1 MSRIGTALFL
11 LCAASC
17 GGQVLDSVHPPAAF
31 PGDWLQ
37 FRSDRKLTGRSR
49 LVGNIAPPAVTATS
63 VGIPRLSTL
72 PAVSVVSA
80 VVSIFT
86 ANANDGV
93 PQADVSLKNI
103 GTADGYSLPTLEFW
117 FQQPGGGS
125 LLQLVF
131 PAGDPNNENIAGF
144 SGAVFTVDTSARTIS
159 ATDLTAA
166 PAPLQHLLFGVAANL
181 SVILK
186 SATRVSVAPAIP
198 GLPNWALSDAV
209 AHAASFTNFLFQP
222 SPILWSQFIGA
233 RQTSVALQTS
243 ANSVNTLALP
253 AADANAGALASKS
266 TWGIGLATY
275 PGIVDLSGNL
285 ISFPAVSNSKIGNF
299 VQGSSSYQEV
309 MFDGCDLLPMPCYGH
324 LYQWQNESWVEQ
336 WRTPAIVDLDL
347 PQTIVGDF
355 DGKGRLEVAAQ
366 PLSRVNVYDLLT
378 GNFITSGKTTPS
390 DVLTGRGYGWL
401 GAYDLDGNGTQELIN
416 LGTYE
421 NYIAVMGWQNGQL
434 VKLWDHTIEDVYY
447 SAKTLHSPLA
457 YPVQDIDGDGKL
469 DIVTSIYNES
479 GDSQWHVVARDGM
492 TGTVLLD
499 LPGKYLA
506 GLRDVN
512 GDGAAELFTIATSG
526 QLIPTY
532 GQLDILS
539 FHGRTLT
546 TLLQLTSAGWAT
558 QLVQSLPLNINTF
571 AQPSQLV
578 AGPIATGGLPVFFT
592 EQITGAS
599 SGAITATAWQWSN
612 GAPAK
617 LGTISGPNLQIEAT
631 RIAGPG
637 SPTILA
643 TATVDGNNATSIA
656 VNGFSGAIVQS
667 ALIAA
672 PLSSAVVGHLR
683 PADPPSVIVQDAL
696 QEMIAFRPSSATG
709 GATVLWI
716 HSGRGGG
723 TANVDVTGQDGYAGP
738 VLASLTGDGTLQ
750 TIAAVSGPPG
760 EAQAVAIQPDGST
773 LWTSD
778 FSQVS
783 GVPPGTGSYTALTLL
798 YAGRMRY
805 ADREDVL
812 VSTKRNTN
820 PELNLVDGLTG
831 QLLWNDKNGS
841 TPGTGTP
848 PVQDGPGGAWVAI
861 YDWNHSGL
869 DDILSTF
876 WGTYW
881 VKNGADTNLIN
892 ANFTPFPGP
901 AAVLGEVFPPGPSW
915 PAEFQA
921 LDATPVIADFLNN
934 GTDTILFGGS
944 SFLLGVFNP
953 QGAGIWSGTPQAGAP
968 GRLQGIAD
976 LDGDG
981 TLSLVSAGEIG
992 PGGVSTLKV
1001 YKGSTGQVLWSIPL
1015 PNCGV
1020 FSLGGF
1026 PQTNAPTPVTV
1037 GDINGDGRDE
1047 AVFACGST
1055 IYVVAASPGNQSG
1068 QILWSLNLGATLD
1081 TPILADAE
1089 GNGSLEII
1097 VVGSNGYIYGIGS
1110 QPGTAPPAAS
1120 APSIA
1125 ANGVVEGATFRP
1137 GQIAPGGWFTVQ
1149 GTNLSNGTYQASATP
1164 LPQQLGGTVVT
1175 VNGQIARLDYVATGQ
1190 INAEMPPD
1198 MPVGPANVV
1207 VRTDAGISQN
1217 ASVQIV
1223 PAFPEIFQ
1231 YGANRAVAQ
1240 NAADYSLN
1248 TSTNPV
1254 SAGGNLVIYFTGAG
1268 LVNGDRRTGVPAPSS
1283 PLMQVGLQASVT
1295 IGGQT
1300 AQVGFS
1306 GLTPGSVALYQANVT
1321 VPADLTP
1328 GDYPVAISFGGI
1340 TSSPAVI
1347 SVK

>member
-1 MSRIGTALFL
+1 MPASTQEILYTI
-11 LCAASC
+11 AANLASIC
-17 GGQVLDSVHPPAAF
+17 TQG
-31 PGDWLQ
+31 
-37 FRSDRKLTGRSR
+37 
-49 LVGNIAPPAVTATS
+49 
-63 VGIPRLSTL
+63 
-72 PAVSVVSA
+72 SVVS
-80 VVSIFT
+80 
-86 ANANDGV
+86 
-93 PQADVSLKNI
+93 
-103 GTADGYSLPTLEFW
+103 
-117 FQQPGGGS
+117 QQGGS
-125 LLQLVF
+125 SPVW
-131 PAGDPNNENIAGF
+131 
-144 SGAVFTVDTSARTIS
+144 SIS
-159 ATDLTAA
+159 DVVEAATQVTNLIFA
-166 PAPLQHLLFGVAANL
+166 P
-181 SVILK
+181 
-186 SATRVSVAPAIP
+186 T
-198 GLPNWALSDAV
+198 
-209 AHAASFTNFLFQP
+209 
-222 SPILWSQFIGA
+222 PILWSQFIGA
-233 RQTSVALQTS
+233 RQTSVALETS
-243 ANSVNTLALP
+243 ANSTNTLALP
-253 AADANAGALASKS
+253 AADANAGALASNS
-266 TWGIGLATY
+266 TWSLGQVTY

-285 ISFPAVSNSKIGNF
+285 ISFPAISNSKIGNF
-299 VQGSSSYQEV
+299 IQGSSSYQEV
-309 MFDGCDLLPMPCYGH
+309 TFDGCYPNPGACYGH
-324 LYQWQNESWVEQ
+324 LYQWQNEGWVEQ
-336 WRTPAIVDLDL
+336 WRTPAIANLDV

-366 PLSRVNVYDLLT
+366 PLEQVNVYDLLT
-378 GNFITSGKTTPS
+378 GNFISSGQTTPS
-390 DVLTGRGYGWL
+390 NILTGRGYGWL
-401 GAYDLDGNGTQELIN
+401 GAYDLDGSGPQEIIN

-421 NYIAVMGWQNGQL
+421 NYLAVMGWQNGQL
-434 VKLWDHTIEDVYY
+434 VKLWDHTIEVVHY
-447 SAKTLHSPLA
+447 SANTIHSPIA

-492 TGTVLLD
+492 TGMVLLD
-499 LPGKYLA
+499 LPGKYLV
-506 GLRDVN
+506 GLQDVN
-512 GDGAAELFTIATSG
+512 GDGAAELFTVATSG

-532 GQLDILS
+532 GQLEVLS

-546 TLLQLTSAGWAT
+546 TLLDLTAAGWAT
-558 QLVQSLPLNINTF
+558 QLVQSLPLNINTYD
-571 AQPSQLV
+571 QLIQLV

-592 EQITGAS
+592 QQITGAS
-599 SGAITATAWQWSN
+599 SGTITATVWQWSN
-612 GAPAK
+612 GALAK

-631 RIAGPG
+631 RIASPG

-643 TATVDGNNATSIA
+643 TAAVDGNSATSIA
-656 VNGFSGAIVQS
+656 VNGFSGAVVQS

-683 PADPPSVIVQDAL
+683 PADPPTVIVQDAL
-696 QEMIAFRPSSATG
+696 QEMVAFRPSSATG
-709 GATVLWI
+709 VATVLWT

-723 TANVDVTGQDGYAGP
+723 TANPDFTGQDGYAGP
-738 VLASLTGDGTLQ
+738 LLASLTGDGTLQ
-750 TIAAVSGPPG
+750 TIAAVSGPAG

-783 GVPPGTGSYTALTLL
+783 GVPPDSGSYTGLTLF

-805 ADREDVL
+805 SDREDVL
-812 VSTKRNTN
+812 VSTQRNSN
-820 PELNLVDGLTG
+820 PELNLVDGLAG
-831 QLLWNDKNGS
+831 QLLWNDRNGS
-841 TPGTGTP
+841 TPGTETP
-848 PVQDGPGGAWVAI
+848 PEQDGPGGAWLAI
-861 YDWNHSGL
+861 YDWNHTGL

-915 PAEFQA
+915 PANFQA
-921 LDATPVIADFLNN
+921 FNGEPVIADFLNN

-944 SFLLGVFNP
+944 AFLLGVFNP
-953 QGAGIWSGTPQAGAP
+953 QGAGIWSGLPQAGTP

-981 TLSLVSAGEIG
+981 TLSLVSAGETG

-1001 YKGSTGQVLWSIPL
+1001 YKASTGQVLWSIPL

-1026 PQTNAPTPVTV
+1026 PQTGAPTQVTV

-1055 IYVVAASPGNQSG
+1055 IYVVAANPGNKSG

-1097 VVGSNGYIYGIGS
+1097 VVGANGYIYGIGS
-1110 QPGTAPPAAS
+1110 QPSSAPPAAA

-1125 ANGVVEGATFRP
+1125 ANGVVDGATFHP
-1137 GQIAPGGWFTVQ
+1137 GQIAPGGWFTVR

-1175 VNGQIARLDYVATGQ
+1175 VNGQIARLDYVAAGQ

-1198 MPVGPANVV
+1198 MPVGPAKVV
-1207 VRTDAGISQN
+1207 VRTEAGISQST
-1217 ASVQIV
+1217 SVQIV

-1240 NAADYSLN
+1240 NATDYSLN

-1254 SAGGNLVIYFTGAG
+1254 SAGGTLVIYFTGGG

-1283 PLMQVGLQASVT
+1283 PLMQVSLQTSVT
-1295 IGGQT
+1295 IGGQP
-1300 AQVGFS
+1300 ANVGFS

-1321 VPADLTP
+1321 VPADLTA
-1328 GDYPVAISFGGI
+1328 GDYPVAISVGGI
-1340 TSSPAVI
+1340 TSSAAVV

>member
-11 LCAASC
+11 LCVASC

-72 PAVSVVSA
+72 PTVNVASA
-80 VVSIFT
+80 VVIIFT
-86 ANANDGV
+86 GNANNGV

-103 GTADGYSLPTLEFW
+103 STSDGYSLPTLGFW

-125 LLQLVF
+125 LLQLAFV
-131 PAGDPNNENIAGF
+131 AGDPNNQNISGFAGAIF
-144 SGAVFTVDTSARTIS
+144 IVDTSARTIS

-166 PAPLQHLLFGVAANL
+166 PASLQRLLFGVAANL
-181 SVILK
+181 SEILK
-186 SATRVSVAPAIP
+186 SATQVSVAPAVP

-209 AHAASFTNFLFQP
+209 AYAASFTNFLFQP

-243 ANSVNTLALP
+243 ANNATPLALP
-253 AADANAGALASKS
+253 AADANAGALASNS
-266 TWGIGLATY
+266 TWNIGPATY
-275 PGIVDLSGNL
+275 PGILDLNGNP
-285 ISFPAVSNSKIGNF
+285 ISFGIDDTSKIGNF
-299 VQGSSSYQEV
+299 VQGSNSYQKV
-309 MFDGCDLLPMPCYGH
+309 TFDGCDLIPGPCYGH
-324 LYQWQNESWVEQ
+324 LYQWQNENWAEQ
-336 WRTPAIVDLDL
+336 WRTPAIANIDQ

-366 PLSRVNVYDLLT
+366 PLYQVNIYDLLT
-378 GNFITSGKTTPS
+378 GTFIISGQTSPS

-401 GAYDLDGNGTQELIN
+401 GAYDLDGNGTQEIIN

-421 NYIAVMGWQNGQL
+421 NYLAVMGWQKGQL
-434 VKLWDHTIEDVYY
+434 VKLWDHTIEVVHY
-447 SAKTLHSPLA
+447 SANTIHSPIA
-457 YPVQDIDGDGKL
+457 YPVQDIDGNGKL

-479 GDSQWHVVARDGM
+479 GDSRWHVVARDGM

-499 LPGKYLA
+499 LPGKYLV
-506 GLRDVN
+506 GLQDVN
-512 GDGAAELFTIATSG
+512 GDGAAELFTIASSG

-532 GQLDILS
+532 GQLDVLS
-539 FHGRTLT
+539 FHGGTLT
-546 TLLQLTSAGWAT
+546 SLLQLTAAGWVT
-558 QLVQSLPLNINTF
+558 QPIQSLPLNINTF
-571 AQPSQLV
+571 DQLIQLV

-592 EQITGAS
+592 QQITDAS
-599 SGAITATAWQWSN
+599 TGTITATVWQWSN
-612 GAPAK
+612 GALAK
-617 LGTISGPNLQIEAT
+617 LGTIAGPNLQIEAT
-631 RIAGPG
+631 RTASPG

-643 TATVDGNNATSIA
+643 TATVDGNSATNIA
-656 VNGFSGAIVQS
+656 VNGFGGAIVES

-683 PADPPSVIVQDAL
+683 PTDAPTVIVQDAL
-696 QEMIAFRPSSATG
+696 QEMIAFRPSSTKG
-709 GATVLWI
+709 GATVLWT
-716 HSGRGGG
+716 HSGRGSG
-723 TANVDVTGQDGYAGP
+723 TANPDTTGQDGYAGP
-738 VLASLTGDGTLQ
+738 LLASLTGDGTLQ
-750 TIAAVSGPPG
+750 TVAAVSGPSG

-783 GVPPGTGSYTALTLL
+783 GVPPDSGSYTGLTLL

-805 ADREDVL
+805 SDREDVL
-812 VSTKRNTN
+812 VSTQRNTN

-831 QLLWNDKNGS
+831 RLVWNDKNGS
-841 TPGTGTP
+841 TPGTQIP
-848 PVQDGPGGAWVAI
+848 PEQDGPGGAWVAI
-861 YDWNHSGL
+861 YDWNNSGL

-876 WGTYW
+876 WTTYW

-901 AAVLGEVFPPGPSW
+901 AAMLGEVFPPGPSW
-915 PAEFQA
+915 PANFQA
-921 LDATPVIADFLNN
+921 FDGEPVIADFLNN

-944 SFLLGVFNP
+944 GFLLGVFTP
-953 QGAGIWSGTPQAGAP
+953 QGAGVWSGAPQSGTP
-968 GRLQGIAD
+968 GRLQGVAD

-1015 PNCGV
+1015 PNCGI

-1026 PQTNAPTPVTV
+1026 PQMSAPTPVTV

-1055 IYVVAASPGNQSG
+1055 IYVVAANPGNKSG

-1089 GNGSLEII
+1089 GTGSLEII
-1097 VVGSNGYIYGIGS
+1097 VVGSNGYIYAIGS
-1110 QPGTAPPAAS
+1110 QPSTAPPAATS
-1120 APSIA
+1120 PSIA
-1125 ANGVVEGATFRP
+1125 ANGIVDGATFRP
-1137 GQIAPGGWFTVQ
+1137 GQIAPGSWFTVQ

-1164 LPQQLGGTVVT
+1164 LPQQLGGVVT
-1175 VNGQIARLDYVATGQ
+1175 VNGQIARLVYVATGQ

-1207 VRTDAGISQN
+1207 VRTDAGISKS
-1217 ASVQIV
+1217 APVQIV
-1223 PAFPEIFQ
+1223 PAFPEIFE
-1231 YGANRAVAQ
+1231 YGTNRAVAQ
-1240 NAADYSLN
+1240 NATDYSLN
-1248 TSTNPV
+1248 TSTNPAP
-1254 SAGGNLVIYFTGAG
+1254 AGGSLVIYFTGAG
-1268 LVNGDRRTGVPAPSS
+1268 LVNGDRRSGVPATSS
-1283 PLMQVGLQASVT
+1283 PLMQVSLQTSVT

-1328 GDYPVAISFGGI
+1328 GDYPVAITVGGI
-1340 TSSPAVI
+1340 TSSPAAI